1 MGTRRALRVLVVDDC
16 QDQVTTLALLLKL
29 WGHQA
34 LVASDGPTALDTA
47 LAHRPD
53 VAVLDLGL
61 PGCMDGFEVA
71 RRLRASPPTAKT
83 LLVALTGY
91 GQEADRRRAAEAGF
105 DHYFVKPSEPE
116 QLKNLL
122 DGYASLAQDGAM
134 AGPPGG
140 TTSDVLRLP

>member
-1 MGTRRALRVLVVDDC
+1 VGTRRALRVLVVDDC

-61 PGCMDGFEVA
+61 PGCMDGYEVA
-71 RRLRASPPTAKT
+71 RRLRASPPTAK
-83 LLVALTGY
+83 L
-91 GQEADRRRAAEAGF
+91 
-105 DHYFVKPSEPE
+105 SW
-116 QLKNLL
+116 
-122 DGYASLAQDGAM
+122 
-134 AGPPGG
+134 
-140 TTSDVLRLP
+140 LP

>member
-1 MGTRRALRVLVVDDC
+1 MDTRRALCVLVVDDC

-34 LVASDGPTALDTA
+34 LVASDGPTALDRA
-47 LAHRPD
+47 LNHRLD

-71 RRLRASPPTAKT
+71 RRLRASPATAKAV
-83 LLVALTGY
+83 LVALTGY
-91 GQEADRRRAAEAGF
+91 GQETDRRRAAEAGF

-122 DGYASLAQDGAM
+122 DRYAEPPSGGAEPVLPTD
-134 AGPPGG
+134 AFGPP
-140 TTSDVLRLP
+140 